1 MGMLGDVGESW
12 WGVGGKIQSRKPKI
26 EIWDNEGSM
35 GGWMGNKS
43 KSRHFPKT
51 DKL

>member
-1 MGMLGDVGESW
+1 MMGMLGK
-12 WGVGGKIQSRKPKI
+12 VGGVWGEKIQSRKPKI